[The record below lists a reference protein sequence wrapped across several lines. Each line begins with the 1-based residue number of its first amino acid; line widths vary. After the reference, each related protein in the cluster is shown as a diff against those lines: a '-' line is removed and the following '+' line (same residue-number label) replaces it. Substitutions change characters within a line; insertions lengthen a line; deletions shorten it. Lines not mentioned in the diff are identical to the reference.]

1 MALAAFSSFGVGYA
15 ATRYAAELHRRDP
28 VRLGQTLA
36 LSESAILGVGSTA
49 TFVLY
54 LWFRLAFDSRSQ
66 RTGSWSSTGFGCAGD
81 NLFLTGWLSEECAY
95 RHGGQEGLRRRF
107 DHRHARLLSDHSGP
121 IASLRAKRRRGGDG
135 IERRGERHHRSLP
148 KSTGH
153 SRNSVFACRSKVA

>member
-81 NLFLTGWLSEECAY
+81 NLFLTGWLSEDVLIGME
-95 RHGGQEGLRRRF
+95 
-107 DHRHARLLSDHSGP
+107 
-121 IASLRAKRRRGGDG
+121 AKRAFAVGSIIGMLASFPIILVLSHLYGLNGAAGAMVLNAVVNATIGRFQKVPGTQEIRCSHVARR
-135 IERRGERHHRSLP
+135 
-148 KSTGH
+148 
-153 SRNSVFACRSKVA
+153 